1 MPTIAGDATVGP
13 PLQET
18 ICHLAFSLS
27 TLAVHISRLQ
37 RPGVT
42 LVDLNHGAPRRTAAD
57 VTRLERP
64 RVAFLEPT
72 LSWDTCNQTIHST
85 MNYFDD
91 GLTLALA
98 KGK

>member
-1 MPTIAGDATVGP
+1 M
-13 PLQET
+13 
-18 ICHLAFSLS
+18 
-27 TLAVHISRLQ
+27 LAVHISRLQ

-42 LVDLNHGAPRRTAAD
+42 LVDLNHGGSRRTLAAD
-57 VTRLERP
+57 VTRLQRP
-64 RVAFLEPT
+64 RVALLEPT
-72 LSWDTCNQTIHST
+72 FCWDTCNQTIHST